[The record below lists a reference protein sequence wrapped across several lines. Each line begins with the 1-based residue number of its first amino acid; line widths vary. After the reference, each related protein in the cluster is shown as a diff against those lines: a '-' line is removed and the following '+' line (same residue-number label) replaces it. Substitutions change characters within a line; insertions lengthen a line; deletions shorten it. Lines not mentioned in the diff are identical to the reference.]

1 MMFERQRPP
10 PIFACDA
17 ACGALSRDVQ
27 ALDSICAEGGCG
39 GTTRRLESAGLK
51 AHVCRYCRGTGRAE
65 DGGEAYRCSAC
76 GGDGWRIVKHGR
88 VPGKVRIG
96 ARS

>member
-1 MMFERQRPP
+1 MMFDRKRPP
-10 PIFACDA
+10 PILACDA
-17 ACGALSRDVQ
+17 ACGALSRDVH
-27 ALDSICAEGGCG
+27 ALDRSCAEDGCA
-39 GTTRRLESAGLK
+39 GTTRPLESAGLK

-88 VPGKVRIG
+88 VAGKVRMG